1 MISLRNLSLC
11 LLGTA
16 FAAGTIAD
24 APNARGAISVQGYR
38 VLTADLHVHT
48 FPLSASTL
56 PPWDVAIEAGR
67 QGLDVIALAGHN
79 NVLEGKAGHWFAR
92 RFGGPIVL
100 ESEEVHGPRFHMV
113 AAGIHDFISWRLSAS
128 QAIDEIHR
136 QGGVAIAAHPTESAW
151 PAYAEN
157 GAIDK
162 LDGAEVLQ
170 PAAYAGEG
178 LARQLREFYARTHAA
193 PVASS
198 DYHGMGPLGLC
209 RTILFVREASEQ
221 GVLEAIRAHRT
232 LVFDGE
238 RTYADPA
245 LLNLLNANTIRALTA
260 PPKLTPPQYLLGF
273 ISSLYGLLGLL
284 GLILAAR
291 TTKAPF

>member
-16 FAAGTIAD
+16 FVAGTIAD
-24 APNARGAISVQGYR
+24 APNTHGTISAHGYR

-67 QGLDVIALAGHN
+67 QGLDVIALSGHN
-79 NVLEGKAGHWFAR
+79 NVLEGKVGHWFAR

-100 ESEEVHGPRFHMV
+100 ESEEIHGPRFHMI
-113 AAGIHDFISWRLSAS
+113 AAGIHDSISWRLTAS
-128 QAIDEIHR
+128 QAIDEVHR
-136 QGGVAIAAHPTESAW
+136 QGGVAIAAHPTESSW

-162 LDGAEVLQ
+162 LDGTEVLQ

-193 PVASS
+193 PIASS

-209 RTILFVREASEQ
+209 RTVLFVREASEQ

-232 LVFDGE
+232 LVFDGDQ
-238 RTYADPA
+238 TYADPA
-245 LLNLLNANTIRALTA
+245 ILNLLDARTIRVLTA
-260 PPKLTPPQYLLGF
+260 PPNRTPFQMLLCF
-273 ISSLYGLLGLL
+273 ISSIYGVLGVLC
-284 GLILAAR
+284 LILAVR

>member
-1 MISLRNLSLC
+1 MTGLRNLSLC

-16 FAAGTIAD
+16 FVAGTIAD
-24 APNARGAISVQGYR
+24 APNARSTISVRGYR

-67 QGLDVIALAGHN
+67 QGLDVIALSGHN

-100 ESEEVHGPRFHMV
+100 ESEEIHGPWFHIV
-113 AAGIHDFISWRLSAS
+113 AAGIHDSISWRLTAS
-128 QAIDEIHR
+128 QAIDEVHR

-151 PAYAEN
+151 PAYAKN

-170 PAAYAGEG
+170 PAAYAGEA
-178 LARQLREFYARTHAA
+178 LARQLREFYGRSHAA
-193 PVASS
+193 PIASS

-209 RTILFVREASEQ
+209 RTVLFVREASEQ

-238 RTYADPA
+238 QTYADPA
-245 LLNLLNANTIRALTA
+245 LLNLLDARTIRALAAA
-260 PPKLTPPQYLLGF
+260 PPLTPFQMLPNY
-273 ISSLYGLLGLL
+273 ISSICGVLGLL

-291 TTKAPF
+291 TIRTPF

>member
-16 FAAGTIAD
+16 LVAGTIAD
-24 APNARGAISVQGYR
+24 APNARGPITVPGYR

-67 QGLDVIALAGHN
+67 QGLDVIALSGHN
-79 NVLEGKAGHWFAR
+79 NVLEGKVGHWFVH

-100 ESEEVHGPRFHMV
+100 ESEEIHGPRFHMI
-113 AAGIHDFISWRLSAS
+113 AAGIHNSISWRLTAS
-128 QAIDEIHR
+128 QAIDEAHR
-136 QGGVAIAAHPTESAW
+136 QGGVAIAAHPTEPAW

-157 GAIDK
+157 GVIDK

-170 PAAYAGEG
+170 PAAYAGER
-178 LARQLREFYARTHAA
+178 LARQLREFYARSHAA
-193 PVASS
+193 PIASS

-209 RTILFVREASEQ
+209 RTVLFVREASER

-232 LVFDGE
+232 LVFDGDQ
-238 RTYADPA
+238 TYADPA
-245 LLNLLNANTIRALTA
+245 VLNLLDANSIRALTA
-260 PPKLTPPQYLLGF
+260 PPNPTPFQTLLTY
-273 ISSLYGLLGLL
+273 ISSIYGVLGLL
-284 GLILAAR
+284 CLILAAR
-291 TTKAPF
+291 TTRAPF